1 LDRFESETL
10 PQYFRHNRFQ
20 SFVRQLNFY
29 HFRKI
34 NRERSFWVYQHHLFH
49 RDKPENLHLLRRR
62 TRPQSP
68 GESPS
73 ASEKN
78 AMVGTR
84 RSSRTSSANATD
96 SSSGD
101 DASQK
106 SDAGLVRV
114 AKRKTIQEHVA
125 DLKRSRVSG
134 KAWYEEEE
142 KKSDDPSDG
151 QTSLPRHELAEQ
163 SLIVSE
169 VARRLDEYAREAKK
183 PGGLARLRA
192 SETGVVVTP
201 PGGGGPCYHYVASG
215 EAGAGQLLTYDDEYE
230 IVLGPIPR
238 KLFRRVSSSSSVA
251 SEAEGDLASATDEV
265 TVVSETSTPDLCH
278 AKIDL
283 ALSPPVKNLMIA
295 DSIAK
300 KIASIGGNET
310 EGGAATASIAK
321 FCMSTA
327 THEGRDLSSKIYQL
341 LNSSNRLTIE
351 FQRYRAALQPL
362 EQSAESLTY
371 HMFAGSAREENA
383 VSLKQIWAGVS
394 SRNDAVRD
402 FKTFAVNI
410 MQDALEMHPDVFT
423 EEDQDALR
431 LTAEVWLKSACIS

>member
-29 HFRKI
+29 HFRKV
-34 NRERSFWVYQHHLFH
+34 NRERNFWVYQHHLFH
-49 RDKPENLHLLRRR
+49 REKPENLHLLRRR

-68 GESPS
+68 DEPAP
-73 ASEKN
+73 ASEKKN
-78 AMVGTR
+78 PMVGTR
-84 RSSRTSSANATD
+84 RSSRNASANATD

-106 SDAGLVRV
+106 SDAGLIRV

-134 KAWYEEEE
+134 KAWYEEE

-151 QTSLPRHELAEQ
+151 QTMLPRHELAEQ

-192 SETGVVVTP
+192 SETGGVVTP
-201 PGGGGPCYHYVASG
+201 LGGGGPCYHYVASG

-230 IVLGPIPR
+230 IILGPVPR
-238 KLFRRVSSSSSVA
+238 KLLRRVSSSSSVD
-251 SEAEGDLASATDEV
+251 SEAGDLASTTDEV
-265 TVVSETSTPDLCH
+265 TIVSESSTPDRSH
-278 AKIDL
+278 SKMDL
-283 ALSPPVKNLMIA
+283 VFSPPVKELMVA
-295 DSIAK
+295 DAIAK
-300 KIASIGGNET
+300 KIASIGGIET
-310 EGGAATASIAK
+310 EGATATASVAK
-321 FCMSTA
+321 FCMATA
-327 THEGRDLSSKIYQL
+327 PNGGSDLSSKIYQL
-341 LNSSNRLTIE
+341 VSSSDRLTFE
-351 FQRYRAALQPL
+351 FQRYRTALHPL
-362 EQSAESLTY
+362 ERSADSQASY
-371 HMFAGSAREENA
+371 MFGESAREKNA
-383 VSLKQIWAGVS
+383 VSLQQIWAGVS

-423 EEDQDALR
+423 EEDQNALR